1 MLANLLLSAG
11 SAFAALAFWTHVG
24 IPRPVAYALGLLSL
38 WQLRCAMTRRTQA
51 PAILRLGGLS
61 WDMFSFCRGWLITGQ
76 VGTGSRKHL
85 ETSGPFTSLWVRMVR
100 VMRKAAYWRDE
111 PMRSVLTL

>member
-1 MLANLLLSAG
+1 MLGLRPVRQRRAVLILMLANLLLSVG
-11 SAFAALAFWTHVG
+11 SALAALAFWTRAG

-51 PAILRLGGLS
+51 PAILRLGGFS

-76 VGTGSRKHL
+76 VGTGK
-85 ETSGPFTSLWVRMVR
+85 TVAAINTMLWQVS
-100 VMRKAAYWRDE
+100 KN
-111 PMRSVLTL
+111 